1 MKHFP
6 FDKYKYFV
14 NGNKVI
20 AVSTYAGKT
29 VRGTAICHPSDPF
42 DLEIGKKLAAMRCD
56 LKVRNKRQ
64 KAAAKRFDA
73 AYKNWCKADNEKA
86 AAADFLEDAENDF
99 NEALNNL
106 ADFEESLHEAAINR
120 ENKYDV
126 KTDVAAKESEPNIKY
141 ISATMTSDM
150 DKPEVTSYGMS
161 SNEVKSV
168 MARFFQW
175 LKEN

>member
-42 DLEIGKKLAAMRCD
+42 DLETGKKLAAMRCD

-73 AYKNWCKADNEKA
+73 AYKNWRKADDEKT

-120 ENKYDV
+120 EN
-126 KTDVAAKESEPNIKY
+126 SEPNIKY

-150 DKPEVTSYGMS
+150 DEPEVTSYGMS
-161 SNEVKSV
+161 SSEVKNV
-168 MARFFQW
+168 MARFFDW